1 MESERL
7 GIEVQGTEL
16 WTGME
21 ISFCRQTT
29 ETEPWMLA
37 ALTAKEH
44 PHAIIASHVLSD
56 CITRS
61 GRIAEEIIREADA
74 TKDTWIEKAPE
85 HMLPPLVEVKLW
97 KPGPVSG
104 EIEVCT
110 VSGSPL
116 VHATAVGIDGD
127 PYTIA
132 SQPDMGVIGYLLQM
146 ALNDMGDANEWKI
159 LSFMTAVSDKM
170 ERKLPGGE
178 TVEANV
184 IINEVA
190 CPVDPHAD
198 QQLNECQ
205 FYMSSYC
212 VEIARNADGSLEVR
226 DHTDAG
232 ASMQDMEDMG
242 FASQSRFTLE
252 AALLG
257 YPLSLAASVIL
268 RLSAKPYQSMLDTAK
283 SSVEAACSDSVS
295 GMAFVAGLR
304 SSNIGLGTSISDF
317 VVPMM
322 TSHYTDA
329 ASKLKDMLH
338 VAAEQ
343 LGPPLS
349 GGIESLVEQLE
360 AACVAHNLF
369 EWSLCALSN
378 NLHLADQRKWK
389 KLMRVMLSIEGTDA

>member
-21 ISFCRQTT
+21 ISFCRQTA
-29 ETEPWMLA
+29 ETEPWMFA
-37 ALTAKEH
+37 ALTAQKH
-44 PHAIIASHVLSD
+44 PHAIIAAHVMSD

-61 GRIAEEIIREADA
+61 GRIAKEIIREADA
-74 TKDTWIEKAPE
+74 IKDTWIKRAPE
-85 HMLPPLVEVKLW
+85 HILPPLVEVKLW

-116 VHATAVGIDGD
+116 VHAAAVGIDGD
-127 PYTIA
+127 TYTIA

-146 ALNDMGDANEWKI
+146 ALNDMGDANDWKI

-190 CPVDPHAD
+190 CPADPHAD

-212 VEIARNADGSLEVR
+212 VEIAGDADGSLEVR
-226 DHTDAG
+226 DCTDAG
-232 ASMQDMEDMG
+232 ASMKDLEDMG
-242 FASQSRFTLE
+242 FLSQSQFTLE

-257 YPLSLAASVIL
+257 YPLNLASSVIL

-283 SSVEAACSDSVS
+283 SSVETACSDILS
-295 GMAFVAGLR
+295 GLSFVAGLR
-304 SSNIGLGTSISDF
+304 SGNIGLGTSISDI

-322 TSHYTDA
+322 SSHYTDA
-329 ASKLKDMLH
+329 ASKLKDILR
-338 VAAEQ
+338 VTAEQ
-343 LGPPLS
+343 LSPPVS
-349 GGIESLVEQLE
+349 GDIESLLEQLE

-389 KLMRVMLSIEGTDA
+389 KLMRVMLAIEGTDA